1 MATALDAPAGSAVE
15 TRTLQADR
23 GDARHR
29 LDHMLCRHLHD
40 VPGLSRAWVQ
50 RAVARGLVSVNGVT
64 ATRSAQ
70 RTAVGD
76 VVVVALQGRRQREVM
91 VAEAGE
97 LDVVYEDEALL
108 VVNKPAGL
116 VAHPTYRHQHGTLMN
131 RLLARATTWP
141 EGQRPSLV
149 GRLDKLT
156 SGLVLVAKSAR
167 VHAALQRALQPVTA
181 VKEYAALVHG
191 VVPAGVRTISLPLMR
206 DPEDRRRVVAHP
218 DGAPSVTVV
227 ERVSVSR
234 AIDGAPEVSLVRCH
248 LRTGRTHQIRV
259 HLAASG
265 WPILGDPVYGR
276 ATSADAAD
284 ALPDTTT
291 SAHRITRQ
299 ALHASALA
307 CVHPTTGH
315 PLRVTAPLPDDM
327 RALVEALGL

>member
-1 MATALDAPAGSAVE
+1 MTSAVDMPADPTVE
-15 TRTLQADR
+15 VRTLQADR
-23 GDARHR
+23 GDARQR

-50 RAVARGLVSVNGVT
+50 RAVTRGLVSVNGVR

-91 VAEAGE
+91 APEAGD
-97 LDVVYEDEALL
+97 LDVVYEDDALL

-141 EGQRPSLV
+141 DGQRPSLV

-181 VKEYAALVHG
+181 VKAYVALVHG
-191 VVPAGVRTISLPLMR
+191 VVPAGVRTIALPLMR
-206 DPEDRRRVVAHP
+206 DPADRRRVVAHP
-218 DGAPSVTVV
+218 DGAHSVTVV
-227 ERVSVSR
+227 ERVGV
-234 AIDGAPEVSLVRCH
+234 AHATDGAPAVSLVRCH

-259 HLAASG
+259 HLATSG
-265 WPILGDPVYGR
+265 WPILGDPVYGC
-276 ATSADAAD
+276 AASDDAA
-284 ALPDTTT
+284 ALPSTTT
-291 SAHRITRQ
+291 SAHPLTRQ

-307 CVHPTTGH
+307 CVHPTTGQ

-327 RALVEALGL
+327 RALVAALGL